1 MQVEFNASTVNFF
14 LRITCTALN
23 WKKGGEEYYLTC
35 YMPTIDFYF
44 VTIDFSET
52 DWFSPA
58 TVHRLERQVVPH
70 FFSGK
75 LPDRT
80 PEKYMEIRNFVV
92 AKYMENPEKRVTVSD
107 CQGLVDGVSNEDL
120 TRIVRFLDHWG
131 IINYCAPTPSC
142 EPWNSNSYLRED
154 MNGEIHVPSAAL
166 KPIDSLVKFDKPKC
180 RLKAADVYSAL
191 PCRDDIDGLCDLDN
205 RIRERLAENHCSS
218 CSRSVPIAYYQ
229 SQKEVS
235 FHHHMYSIV
244 FLTQGTSIM
253 NLVYRP
259 ERIMKRVNDKF

>member
-1 MQVEFNASTVNFF
+1 MQVAS
-14 LRITCTALN
+14 LMLIEE
-23 WKKGGEEYYLTC
+23 KKRGEEYYLTY
-35 YMPTIDFYF
+35 YMPTEDFYY

-107 CQGLVDGVSNEDL
+107 CRGLVDGVSNEDL

-191 PCRDDIDGLCDLDN
+191 PCRDYIDGLCDLDN

-218 CSRSVPIAYYQ
+218 CSRSVPVAYYQ

-235 FHHHMYSIV
+235 FFHHMYSIV
-244 FLTQGTSIM
+244 YLTQGTSITK
-253 NLVYRP
+253 LVYRP
-259 ERIMKRVNDKF
+259 ERIMKLVNDKF